1 MENGWMEQSK
11 DLEKNGLGKDNG
23 LNNKVIQTDRQIR
36 QTDR

>member
-23 LNNKVIQTDRQIR
+23 LNNKVKRLIDR
-36 QTDR
+36 